1 MEGKVCLYHKFGF
14 CKYKETCRNQHHQE
28 ECEALFACK
37 SINTCHTRHPK
48 VCKRFSSEK
57 GCRFES
63 KGCAYHHPDHS
74 KPSVNTDLKE
84 KVEAMEDKMKEMVQ
98 KIFNLETEL
107 KEMKSIK
114 RKTEI
119 VIKEPEQNIDKSQE
133 KNYIKK
139 YEKDQGESKTKSE
152 PILERMFNCDQC
164 DYKCKKETT
173 LKKHIHTKHTQ
184 HICKRCNGKFK
195 TSMEL
200 VMHVATEHNGNTRNE
215 TTEPKDQTQENTSLM
230 NQTDIT
236 EELPDITKCEMCQE
250 KVQESSTLKLHAGKC
265 TLCAILSY
273 GDE

>member
-1 MEGKVCLYHKFGF
+1 
-14 CKYKETCRNQHHQE
+14 
-28 ECEALFACK
+28 
-37 SINTCHTRHPK
+37 
-48 VCKRFSSEK
+48 
-57 GCRFES
+57 
-63 KGCAYHHPDHS
+63 
-74 KPSVNTDLKE
+74 
-84 KVEAMEDKMKEMVQ
+84 MEDKMKEMVQ

-139 YEKDQGESKTKSE
+139 YEKDQGESKTQSE

-164 DYKCKKETT
+164 DYQFKKETT
-173 LKKHIHTKHTQ
+173 LKKHIHTKHTE
-184 HICKRCNGKFK
+184 HLCKRGNGKFK
-195 TSMEL
+195 TAMEL
-200 VMHVATEHNGNTRNE
+200 VMHVATEYNSNTRNE
-215 TTEPKDQTQENTSLM
+215 TTEPKEQSQENTSPM
-230 NQTDIT
+230 NQPDIT